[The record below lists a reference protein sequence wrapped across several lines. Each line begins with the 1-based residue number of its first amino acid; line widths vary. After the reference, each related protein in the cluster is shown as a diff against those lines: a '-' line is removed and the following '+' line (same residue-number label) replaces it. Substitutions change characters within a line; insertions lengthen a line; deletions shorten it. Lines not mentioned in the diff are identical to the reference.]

1 MSQAALLSRNRSL
14 KGQCSVHPARGQS
27 HSRLTLATIP
37 PYEFLRGLAK
47 PELDSVLEAA
57 THRRYPANAVIAN
70 QGDPA
75 DYFYLLTHGCAR
87 LFFLTE
93 GGQKVI
99 LRWLSP
105 GEPLGGAALLER
117 PTPYLVSTEIVK
129 ESDVLIWP
137 RGVIRNLVT
146 RCPKLLENSL
156 PYALDHLAWF
166 LASHLALVSQTA
178 RERLAHV
185 LLSLAKGIGQESQSG
200 IRLEITNEQLANAAN
215 ITPFTASRLL
225 SEWRRGGVITKKRGS
240 IEVRYP
246 TRLFMDGGT
255 DHDF

>member
-1 MSQAALLSRNRSL
+1 MSQAAVLRRNRSEKDHL
-14 KGQCSVHPARGQS
+14 PISPVRGQS
-27 HSRLTLATIP
+27 HAHLMFATSPAYQFLSGLT
-37 PYEFLRGLAK
+37 K
-47 PELDSVLEAA
+47 PDVDIILKAA
-57 THRRYPANAVIAN
+57 AHRRYAANTVISH
-70 QGDPA
+70 QGHPA

-93 GGQKVI
+93 GGEKVI

-105 GEPLGGAALLER
+105 GEPLGGVALLEKL
-117 PTPYLVSTEIVK
+117 TPYLVSTEMVK

-137 RGVIRNLVT
+137 RDVIRNLVI
-146 RCPKLLENSL
+146 RYPKLLDNAL
-156 PYALDHLAWF
+156 PYALDHLTWF

-185 LLSLAKGIGQESQSG
+185 LVSLAKGIGHESETG

-225 SEWRRGGVITKKRGS
+225 SEWRRHGVIAKRRGS
-240 IEVRYP
+240 IEVRDP
-246 TRLFMDGGT
+246 ARLFRQIQQ
-255 DHDF
+255 